1 MYRIEY
7 SANAN
12 EDMRELFYFIAH
24 EKGMPNTAQ
33 KYLQGLKEAIENIA
47 KYPTAFSVRNYRS
60 LFQFGYNVRIVN
72 YKKMSVI
79 YTIHEGFVYIHRV
92 IAANMITSL
101 N

>member
-7 SANAN
+7 SENAN
-12 EDMRELFYFIAH
+12 DDMRDLFYFIAH

-33 KYLQGLKEAIENIA
+33 KYLQGLKKTIENIA
-47 KYPTAFSVRNYRS
+47 KYPTAFSVQNYCS
-60 LFQFGYNVRIVN
+60 LLQFGYNVRIVN

-79 YTIHEGFVYIHRV
+79 YTVHEDLVYIHRV
-92 IAANMITSL
+92 IASNMII